1 MSDRLK
7 ISLPVVVEGR
17 YDKSTLASVIDAR
30 IITLEGFA
38 VFNSKEKQA
47 LIRRVGQGGLILLTD
62 PDGGGTQI
70 RSFIRSILPKDKV
83 YNLYIPKIPGKE
95 RRKNAPSRAGLLGVE
110 GMSADLLRELF
121 LPFVG
126 RGRDEL
132 CPEDPVTKMDM
143 YLRGMSGGPD
153 AKTRRAALAE
163 ALGLPQDMTANSLL
177 DAINVI
183 SGREEFDRL
192 ADELFGPRAEV

>member
-62 PDGGGTQI
+62 SDGGGTQI

-95 RRKNAPSRAGLLGVE
+95 RRKSTPSKAGLLGVE
-110 GMSADLLRELF
+110 GMSAELLRELF

-126 RGRDEL
+126 RGRAEL
-132 CPEDPVTKMDM
+132 CSEDPITKLDM

-153 AKTRRAALAE
+153 AKERRAMLAE